1 MQTKEDSLLTLLED
15 AGLLTRSQIEAA
27 ALKAVG
33 DSNVIDLLIQE
44 GVLSDV
50 EVSRARAAQT
60 QMEWLDREL
69 ARSRLTNE
77 DVTILMHHDP
87 RGGHNGKDLCY

>member
-15 AGLLTRSQIEAA
+15 AGLLTRLQIEAA
-27 ALKAVG
+27 ALKAAG

-50 EVSRARAAQT
+50 EVSRTRAAQA
-60 QMEWLDREL
+60 QMEWLEVWDWG
-69 ARSRLTNE
+69 
-77 DVTILMHHDP
+77 P
-87 RGGHNGKDLCY
+87 RYQWKVRDAFDQ